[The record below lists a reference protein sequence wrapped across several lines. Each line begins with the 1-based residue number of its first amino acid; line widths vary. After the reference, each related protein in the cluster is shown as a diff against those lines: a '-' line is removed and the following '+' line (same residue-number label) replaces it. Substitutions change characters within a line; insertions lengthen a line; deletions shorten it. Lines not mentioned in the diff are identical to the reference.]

1 MSGVFIQD
9 QIFQTSLK
17 HQTCHNMVKHSL
29 HRFLLF
35 AAIFVSLVVHFI
47 TTNSRLTT
55 NDIVILSALFL
66 LILLYVGNKMT
77 IRKRQSGSTRR

>member
-1 MSGVFIQD
+1 
-9 QIFQTSLK
+9 
-17 HQTCHNMVKHSL
+17 MVKHSP

-77 IRKRQSGSTRR
+77 IRKRQSGSARR